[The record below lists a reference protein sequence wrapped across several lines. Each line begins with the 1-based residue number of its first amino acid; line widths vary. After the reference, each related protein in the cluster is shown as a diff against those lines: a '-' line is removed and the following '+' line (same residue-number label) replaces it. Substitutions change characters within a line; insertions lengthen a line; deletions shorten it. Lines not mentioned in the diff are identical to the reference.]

1 MDEDVVECGSHE
13 PVRTGRAFELIDAG
27 DHWCGGACKI
37 HWRRLVGIW
46 GRLITM
52 IAARMM
58 GVGSLEQVP
67 RRELYILSPPF

>member
-1 MDEDVVECGSHE
+1 
-13 PVRTGRAFELIDAG
+13 
-27 DHWCGGACKI
+27 
-37 HWRRLVGIW
+37 
-46 GRLITM
+46 M